1 MTRPPAEVAAEALL
15 ETNAEDYDWPTG
27 TAPEPENDAAPESPD
42 TRAAVERNNDD
53 GSVDVP
59 VALRVKVSNTET
71 QNQQTG
77 YRSRVKMTPADGR
90 YKISKLD
97 QVAK

>member
-1 MTRPPAEVAAEALL
+1 MPMTRPPAEVAA
-15 ETNAEDYDWPTG
+15 
-27 TAPEPENDAAPESPD
+27 
-42 TRAAVERNNDD
+42 
-53 GSVDVP
+53 
-59 VALRVKVSNTET
+59 

-77 YRSRVKMTPADGR
+77 YRLRVKMTPADGR